1 MLTRRTWAATCEAV
15 KPLADG
21 AKAITA
27 SDDVAHPRLVEID
40 APDEG
45 LADLRREGEL
55 LEHVVSDEALI
66 DAAERVSKSLP
77 YRFQS
82 ADHFG
87 KLVERA
93 AAFEFPGCYG
103 PPLRC
108 AGRVRLW
115 CRS

>member
-1 MLTRRTWAATCEAV
+1 VARAVLERVDFAEEAD
-15 KPLADG
+15 PGGDLRG
-21 AKAITA
+21 GKAV
-27 SDDVAHPRLVEID
+27 SGRCKGDHRLDDKAHPRLVEID

-55 LEHVVSDEALI
+55 LEHVISDEALI
-66 DAAERVSKSLP
+66 EAAESVSKSLQ

-93 AAFEFPGCYG
+93 AGCI
-103 PPLRC
+103 
-108 AGRVRLW
+108 
-115 CRS
+115 